1 MERTDSEKALLNQQL
16 IGASRLAELG
26 EMSAGFAHEINN
38 PLQMLN
44 TELSLVRV
52 LQEEMIESGEL
63 AHGESYLQLE
73 DSMDQIKTQT
83 DR

>member
-1 MERTDSEKALLNQQL
+1 
-16 IGASRLAELG
+16 
-26 EMSAGFAHEINN
+26 
-38 PLQMLN
+38 
-44 TELSLVRV
+44 
-52 LQEEMIESGEL
+52 MIESGEL